1 MARIGFKQAKYN
13 KIVDGKYAELTE
25 NKVPMFEKV
34 VDEKFAPEY
43 NSAELYAN
51 DGLAETDYS
60 FKKGTLSLTIADDE
74 DEFIAELFGNTIA
87 KEGGEVVSNIDDIA
101 PEFGYG
107 HIVHKMVNKVKKY
120 KVEFFPRVK
129 FTKVTTDNK
138 SRGESVEFS
147 TTALE
152 GTVLPLESAVNG
164 LKVGDWEKHQTFA
177 TLQEAETYLDGLL
190 TPIKVGA

>member
-13 KIVDGKYAELTE
+13 KIEGDKYASLTGS
-25 NKVPMFEKV
+25 KVPVFEKV

-51 DGLAETDYS
+51 DALAESDYS
-60 FKKGTLSLTIADDE
+60 FKKGTLSLTVADD
-74 DEFIAELFGNTIA
+74 DDKLIAELFGSETV
-87 KEGGEVVSNIDDIA
+87 EDGEVVQTINDTA

-107 HIVHKMVNKVKKY
+107 HIIPTMVGGARKY

-129 FTKVTTDNK
+129 FTKVTSDNK

-147 TTALE
+147 TTAIE
-152 GTVLPLESAVNG
+152 GTVYPLESDLNG
-164 LKVGDWEKHQTFA
+164 LKAGVWEKHNTFA
-177 TLQEAETYLDGLL
+177 TLAEAEAYLDTLL
-190 TPIKVGA
+190 TPVA